1 MDPVEILIIYIMKAL
16 FLSHVAIIILISGSC
31 SRYYGHEINLS
42 ADIDHQGA
50 VCSPD
55 YSQIYF
61 VCQAR
66 AWQKGRNLWFILPVE
81 GQVRNLYNNVSLYSI
96 DTAGVRLTRLFDCGD
111 LPYSLSRWK
120 AVIVPSR
127 EGVTFSRGPKHE
139 GWDEKSSKDPGSQ
152 TVRQKLEGVF
162 LIDRDGEVNRA
173 DSHFPGD
180 DVIKPER
187 ELKYYVRHL
196 PYSEY
201 GLILKEFDPETE
213 KYYLK
218 TLENL
223 ENSSSYRRAV
233 IEQVLAGKDKKTI
246 SRVYDSMLKNLDR
259 MKEGSKKMMKE
270 IAIRDNL
277 EQIQA
282 LLDSI

>member
-1 MDPVEILIIYIMKAL
+1 MKAV
-16 FLSHVAIIILISGSC
+16 FLSRIAIIMLISGSC

-81 GQVRNLYNNVSLYSI
+81 GQVRNLYNNISLYSI
-96 DTAGVRLTRLFDCGD
+96 DTAGIRLTRLFDCGD

-127 EGVTFSRGPKHE
+127 EGVTFSISPKHE
-139 GWDEKSSKDPGSQ
+139 GWDEKSSKDTGIHS
-152 TVRQKLEGVF
+152 VRQKLEGVF
-162 LIDRDGEVNRA
+162 LIGPDGEVKRV
-173 DSHFPGD
+173 DSHPPGD
-180 DVIKPER
+180 DVIKPEK
-187 ELKYYVRHL
+187 ELKYYVGEL

-201 GLILKEFDPETE
+201 GLILEEFDPGTE

-223 ENSSSYRRAV
+223 KNSSTYRRAV

-259 MKEGSKKMMKE
+259 MKEGSDKMMKE

-277 EQIQA
+277 EQIQE
-282 LLDSI
+282 LLDSK